1 MIDGITIGDNVISN
15 VRGVVIEGH
24 TGNLLLGMTFLRKLA
39 GFEIKNNRLFLR
51 W

>member
-1 MIDGITIGDNVISN
+1 MIDEITIGDNVISN

-24 TGNLLLGMTFLRKLA
+24 TGIFLLGMKILHKQR
-39 GFEIKNNRLFLR
+39 GFEIKNYRLFLR